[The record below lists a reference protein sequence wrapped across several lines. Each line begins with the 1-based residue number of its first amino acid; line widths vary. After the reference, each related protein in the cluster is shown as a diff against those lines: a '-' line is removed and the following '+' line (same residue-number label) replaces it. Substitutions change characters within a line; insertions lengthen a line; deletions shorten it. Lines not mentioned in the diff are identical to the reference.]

1 MKIKL
6 IDKYIFSQVFW
17 ACFACVFIFMI
28 IWIMPEIFLKT
39 IQRMISGVISVK
51 TGLSILVY
59 ELPKVLNIALPVGM
73 LLGSILTFDKLSKD
87 FEVTVLRGVGIP
99 FFRIISSVIILSVFV
114 AGFNFIVGSKLL
126 PISATKLKEIKGEN
140 RASQFVFPVKND
152 DNSMKKILIVS
163 NFDNNNIRDMIG
175 KAA

>member
-1 MKIKL
+1 MIKIKL
-6 IDKYIFSQVFW
+6 IDKYIFKQVFW

-51 TGLSILVY
+51 TGISILVY

-87 FEVTVLRGVGIP
+87 FEITVLRGVGIK
-99 FFRIISSVIILSVFV
+99 FFRKFYPSYIRNIRGGGDYRHRLVTELDYNKIISILDE
-114 AGFNFIVGSKLL
+114 ILL
-126 PISATKLKEIKGEN
+126 
-140 RASQFVFPVKND
+140 ND
-152 DNSMKKILIVS
+152 
-163 NFDNNNIRDMIG
+163 R
-175 KAA
+175 